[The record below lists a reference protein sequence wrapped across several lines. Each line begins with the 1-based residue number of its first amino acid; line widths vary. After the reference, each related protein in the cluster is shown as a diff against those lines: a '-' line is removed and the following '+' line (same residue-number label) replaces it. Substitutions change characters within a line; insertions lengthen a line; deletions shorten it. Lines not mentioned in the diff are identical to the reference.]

1 MYFIYNLYPEI
12 TKVDYELKSIIQK
25 MKNIDFVNVF
35 PPRLI
40 LNLILTYIGS
50 NLNKMMKPS
59 STRLKSKPALVAL
72 FVYYM
77 LSS

>member
-1 MYFIYNLYPEI
+1 MYFIYNSYPEI
-12 TKVDYELKSIIQK
+12 TKVDYELKSINQK

-59 STRLKSKPALVAL
+59 STRPKIKASTSCTFRILHA
-72 FVYYM
+72 
-77 LSS
+77 